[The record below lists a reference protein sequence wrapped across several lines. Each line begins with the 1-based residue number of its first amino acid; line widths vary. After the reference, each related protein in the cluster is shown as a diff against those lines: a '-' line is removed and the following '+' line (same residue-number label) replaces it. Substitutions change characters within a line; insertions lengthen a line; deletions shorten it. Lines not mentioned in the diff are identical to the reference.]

1 MTIHEA
7 RLQLTAALYDVYEH
21 REAELIAGM
30 VLEKITGWQKPDRV
44 ANKHVP
50 LNLQQQILLQQFT
63 KQLLQHRPVQYVLNE
78 AWFYQWPF
86 YVNEHVLIPRPETAE
101 LVEWIYK
108 DHKNRAITVLDV
120 GTGSGCIPVSLKK
133 LLPAAA
139 ITAIDVSEDALTVA
153 RKNAAQLDAAVTFVQ
168 IDFLNEPAWK
178 QLPGFDI
185 VVSNPPYIPL
195 ADKSS
200 MNENVLAHEPHL
212 ALFVYND
219 DALLF
224 YRRIAHFCKTHL
236 NKNGVLY
243 TEIHEQYA
251 SAVVQVF
258 KESGFK
264 EVIVKEDLQG
274 KPRMV
279 KATGLH

>member
-7 RLQLTAALYDVYEH
+7 RLQLTAALFDVYEH

-44 ANKHVP
+44 ANKQVP
-50 LNLQQQILLQQFT
+50 LNLQQETLLQQYT
-63 KQLLQHRPVQYVLNE
+63 KELLQQRPVQYVLNE
-78 AWFYQWPF
+78 AWFYHWPF
-86 YVNEHVLIPRPETAE
+86 FVNEHVLIPRPETAE
-101 LVEWIYK
+101 LVDWIYK
-108 DHKNRAITVLDV
+108 DHKNRLVTVLDV

-133 LLPAAA
+133 LLPAAT
-139 ITAIDVSEDALTVA
+139 ITAIDISEDALTIA
-153 RKNAAQLDAAVTFVQ
+153 RKNAAQLNAAITFEL
-168 IDFLNEPAWK
+168 IDFLNETA
-178 QLPGFDI
+178 LESLSGFDI

-195 ADKSS
+195 SDKSS

-212 ALFVYND
+212 ALFVFDD

-236 NKNGVLY
+236 NNGGALY

-251 SAVVQVF
+251 SAVVTVF
-258 KESGFK
+258 KAAGFK
-264 EVIVKEDLQG
+264 EVTVKEDMQG
-274 KPRMV
+274 KARMV
-279 KATGLH
+279 KAASLH

>member
-7 RLQLTAALYDVYEH
+7 RLQLTAALYHVYEH

-44 ANKHVP
+44 ANKQVP
-50 LNLQQQILLQQFT
+50 LNLQQETLLQQYT
-63 KQLLQHRPVQYVLNE
+63 KELLQQRPVQYVLNE

-108 DHKNRAITVLDV
+108 DHKNQVVTVLDV

-133 LLPAAA
+133 LLPAAT
-139 ITAIDVSEDALTVA
+139 ITAIDISEDALTIA
-153 RKNAAQLDAAVTFVQ
+153 RKNAAQLNAAITFEQ
-168 IDFLNEPAWK
+168 IDFLNEMA
-178 QLPGFDI
+178 LESLSGFDI

-212 ALFVYND
+212 ALFVYD

-236 NKNGVLY
+236 NNGGTLY

-251 SAVVQVF
+251 SAVVTVF
-258 KESGFK
+258 KAAGFK
-264 EVIVKEDLQG
+264 EVTVKEDMQG
-274 KPRMV
+274 KARMI
-279 KATGLH
+279 KAASLH